1 MEPLNTI
8 LIQLI
13 VILTT
18 ARLMGWLFRKM
29 GQPSVIGEMTAGL
42 MLGPSLFGA
51 LSPELFAIAFPE
63 NSFDTLNAMSRLGV
77 WLFMFL
83 VGVEL
88 DLSVLRKVGKTAVII
103 SQVSIIT
110 PLLFGAGLAMLLY
123 PEFSQEGVTLPA
135 FALFMGAAMSITAFP
150 VLARI
155 LKERGLTH
163 SRLGVIA
170 IACAAVDDVTAW
182 CILAITMVLIDP
194 NLSGG
199 LLWWNMVAVVV
210 YTATMLLA
218 VRPLLASWIRPRQHL
233 SNDLFAVLM
242 IFFFVSCLTTRLMG
256 VHALFGA
263 FLFGVVL
270 PKESWLSEGFQK
282 RLEPIV
288 AYVLLP
294 LFFAFTGLRTDISL
308 ISGQRMW
315 LIALGIVL
323 VAVAGKFIGA
333 MVPARLLGRTWRES
347 AAIGA
352 LMNTR
357 GLMELVIL
365 NIGLELGILSTS
377 LFSMMVIM
385 ALVTTYMTVPM
396 LRWVMPPG
404 AFESEAPEST
414 EAARV

>member
-1 MEPLNTI
+1 MDPLNTI

-13 VILTT
+13 IILSC
-18 ARLMGWLFRKM
+18 ARVLGWLFHKM

-42 MLGPSLFGA
+42 LLGPSLFGA
-51 LSPELFAIAFPE
+51 AAPNLFEFSFPQE
-63 NSFDTLNAMSRLGV
+63 SLTTLNTLSRLGV

-88 DLSVLRKVGKTAVII
+88 DIAVLRKVGKTAFVI
-103 SQVSIIT
+103 SQVSIFT
-110 PLLFGAGLAMLLY
+110 PLLFGSLLAVALHA
-123 PEFSQEGVTLPA
+123 EFAQPGVALPA

-155 LKERGLTH
+155 LKERGLTN
-163 SRLGVIA
+163 SKLGVVA

-182 CILAITMVLIDP
+182 VILALTMVLIDP
-194 NLSGG
+194 LMEGS
-199 LLWWNMVAVVV
+199 LLWWNIVSLILYVGV
-210 YTATMLLA
+210 MLLG
-218 VRPLLASWIRPRQHL
+218 VRPLMTKWL
-233 SNDLFAVLM
+233 SARGRLSDEMFAFLM
-242 IFFFVSCLTTRLMG
+242 ILLFVSAFTTRIMG

-270 PKESWLSEGFQK
+270 PKDAWLVEGFRS
-282 RLEPIV
+282 RLEPII

-294 LFFAFTGLRTDISL
+294 LFFAFTGIRTDL
-308 ISGQRMW
+308 GLLEDGRMW
-315 LIALGIVL
+315 LIALGIVG

-333 MVPARLLGRTWRES
+333 MVPARLMGQSWRES

-365 NIGLELGILSTS
+365 NIGLELEILTPS

-385 ALVTTYMTVPM
+385 ALVTTYMTVPV
-396 LRWVMPPG
+396 LKWVMPRL
-404 AFESEAPEST
+404 S
-414 EAARV
+414 AAQPQTAASQP

>member
-8 LIQLI
+8 LLQLI
-13 VILTT
+13 VILAT
-18 ARLMGWLFRKM
+18 ARLMGWLFQKM

-42 MLGPSLFGA
+42 MLGPSLLGF
-51 LSPELFAIAFPE
+51 LSPALFELVFPLD
-63 NSFDTLNAMSRLGV
+63 SFITLNTLSRLGV

-88 DLSVLRKVGKTAVII
+88 DLSVLRKVGREAFII

-110 PLLFGAGLAMLLY
+110 PLLFGSGLAILLY
-123 PEFSQEGVTLPA
+123 PQFAPEGVSAPA

-155 LKERGLTH
+155 LKERGLTN
-163 SRLGVIA
+163 SKLGVIA

-182 CILAITMVLIDP
+182 CILAFTIVLIDP
-194 NLSGG
+194 QMSGS
-199 LLWWNMVAVVV
+199 LLWWNLTALVL
-210 YTATMLLA
+210 YTSVMLIA
-218 VRPLLASWIRPRQHL
+218 VRPLLARRIGPRQRL
-233 SNDLFAVLM
+233 SDELFAVLM
-242 IFFFVSCLTTRLMG
+242 IFLFVSCFTTRLIG

-270 PKESWLSEGFQK
+270 PKDRWLVEGLEK
-282 RLEPIV
+282 RLQPIV

-294 LFFAFTGLRTDISL
+294 LFFAFTGLRTNITL
-308 ISGQRMW
+308 IQGFDMW
-315 LIALGIVL
+315 MIALGIVAI
-323 VAVAGKFIGA
+323 AVAGKFIGA
-333 MVPARLLGRTWRES
+333 MLPARLLGRGWRES

-365 NIGLELGILSTS
+365 NIGLELGILSPS

-385 ALVTTYMTVPM
+385 ALVTTYMTVPV
-396 LRWVMPPG
+396 LNWVMPRESPEAEQ
-404 AFESEAPEST
+404 AFSA
-414 EAARV
+414 

>member
-8 LIQLI
+8 LLQLI
-13 VILTT
+13 LILAT
-18 ARLMGWLFRKM
+18 ARLMGLIFRKV

-42 MLGPSLFGA
+42 MLGPSLLGS
-51 LSPELFAIAFPE
+51 LSPALYELVFPDD
-63 NSFDTLNAMSRLGV
+63 SLITLNTLSRLGV

-88 DLSVLRKVGKTAVII
+88 DLSVLRKVGKTAFVI

-110 PLLFGAGLAMLLY
+110 PLIFGSSLAILLY
-123 PEFSQEGVTLPA
+123 PQFAPEGVAAPA
-135 FALFMGAAMSITAFP
+135 FALFLGAAMSITAFP

-155 LKERGLTH
+155 LKERGLTN

-182 CILAITMVLIDP
+182 CILAFTLVLIDP
-194 NLSGG
+194 EMSGT
-199 LLWWNMVAVVV
+199 LVWWNLTALVF
-210 YTATMLLA
+210 YTVFMLVA
-218 VRPLLASWIRPRQHL
+218 VRPLLARRIGGHEGL
-233 SNDLFAVLM
+233 SDELFAIL
-242 IFFFVSCLTTRLMG
+242 IICLFVSCLTTRLIG

-270 PKESWLSEGFQK
+270 PKDAWLVEGLEK
-282 RLEPIV
+282 RLQPIIF
-288 AYVLLP
+288 YVLLP
-294 LFFAFTGLRTDISL
+294 LFFAATGIRTNIGL
-308 ISGQRMW
+308 IHGSQMW
-315 LIALGIVL
+315 MIALGIVA
-323 VAVAGKFIGA
+323 VAVAGKFMGA
-333 MVPARLLGRTWRES
+333 MVPAKLMGQSWRES

-365 NIGLELGILSTS
+365 NIGLELGILSDS

-385 ALVTTYMTVPM
+385 ALVTTYMTVPI
-396 LRWVMPPG
+396 LSWVMPRERLEG
-404 AFESEAPEST
+404 A
-414 EAARV
+414 AAR

>member
-8 LIQLI
+8 LLQLI

-18 ARLMGWLFRKM
+18 SRLMGWLFRKM

-42 MLGPSLFGA
+42 MLGPSLLGF
-51 LSPELFAIAFPE
+51 LSPAIFELVFPPD
-63 NSFDTLNAMSRLGV
+63 SFITLNTLSRLGV

-88 DLSVLRKVGKTAVII
+88 DLSALRKVGKEAFVI

-110 PLLFGAGLAMLLY
+110 PLLFGSGLAVLLY
-123 PEFSQEGVTLPA
+123 PQFAPEGVSAPA

-155 LKERGLTH
+155 LKERGLTN
-163 SRLGVIA
+163 SKLGVIA

-182 CILAITMVLIDP
+182 CILAFTIVLIDP
-194 NLSGG
+194 EMSGP
-199 LLWWNMVAVVV
+199 LLWWNLSALIF
-210 YTATMLLA
+210 YTSVMLIA
-218 VRPLLASWIRPRQHL
+218 VRPLLARRIGPRQRL
-233 SNDLFAVLM
+233 SDELFAVLM
-242 IFFFVSCLTTRLMG
+242 IFLFVSCFTTRLIG

-270 PKESWLSEGFQK
+270 PKDAWLVEGLEK
-282 RLEPIV
+282 RLQSVV

-294 LFFAFTGLRTDISL
+294 LFFAFTGLRTNITL
-308 ISGQRMW
+308 IQGFDMW
-315 LIALGIVL
+315 MITLGIVAI
-323 VAVAGKFIGA
+323 AVAGKFIGA
-333 MVPARLLGRTWRES
+333 TLPARLMGRGWRES

-365 NIGLELGILSTS
+365 NIGLELGILSPS

-385 ALVTTYMTVPM
+385 ALVTTYMTVPV
-396 LRWVMPPG
+396 LNWVMPRKSPQAEQAG
-404 AFESEAPEST
+404 SA
-414 EAARV
+414 

>member
-51 LSPELFAIAFPE
+51 LSPEVYGLAFPPD
-63 NSFDTLNAMSRLGV
+63 SFDTLNALSRLGV

-88 DLSVLRKVGKTAVII
+88 DISVLRKVGKTAVVI
-103 SQVSIIT
+103 SQVSILT
-110 PLLFGAGLAMLLY
+110 PMIFGVALAFALY
-123 PEFSQEGVTLPA
+123 PEFSQEGVTFNA
-135 FALFMGAAMSITAFP
+135 FALFLGAAMSITAFP

-155 LKERGLTH
+155 LKERFLTNT
-163 SRLGVIA
+163 RLGVIA

-182 CILAITMVLIDP
+182 VILAVTMLLIKP
-194 NLSGG
+194 ELSGG
-199 LLWWNMVAVVV
+199 LLWWNMTAVVV
-210 YTATMLLA
+210 YTATMLFA
-218 VRPLLASWIRPRQHL
+218 VRPQLASWMKERKEL
-233 SNDLFAVLM
+233 TNDLFAVLM
-242 IFFFVSCLTTRLMG
+242 IFFFVSCLTTRLIG

-270 PKESWLSEGFQK
+270 PKDDWVTEGFYK
-282 RLEPIV
+282 RLEPVV

-294 LFFAFTGLRTDISL
+294 LFFAFTGLRTDIAL
-308 ISGQRMW
+308 IDTPHLW
-315 LIALGIVL
+315 LVAFSIVA

-333 MVPARLLGRTWRES
+333 MVPAKLMGRGWRES

-365 NIGLELGILSTS
+365 NIGLEVGIISPS

-385 ALVTTYMTVPM
+385 ALVTTYMTVPI
-396 LRWVMPPG
+396 LRWVMPRG
-404 AFESEAPEST
+404 LEEDAPVVAT
-414 EAARV
+414 ETVG

>member
-1 MEPLNTI
+1 
-8 LIQLI
+8 
-13 VILTT
+13 V
-18 ARLMGWLFRKM
+18 F
-29 GQPSVIGEMTAGL
+29 
-42 MLGPSLFGA
+42 
-51 LSPELFAIAFPE
+51 
-63 NSFDTLNAMSRLGV
+63 
-77 WLFMFL
+77 
-83 VGVEL
+83 
-88 DLSVLRKVGKTAVII
+88 
-103 SQVSIIT
+103 
-110 PLLFGAGLAMLLY
+110 
-123 PEFSQEGVTLPA
+123 
-135 FALFMGAAMSITAFP
+135 
-150 VLARI
+150 
-155 LKERGLTH
+155 
-163 SRLGVIA
+163 
-170 IACAAVDDVTAW
+170 
-182 CILAITMVLIDP
+182 
-194 NLSGG
+194 
-199 LLWWNMVAVVV
+199 V
-210 YTATMLLA
+210 YTTTMLLA

-233 SNDLFAVLM
+233 TNDLFAVLM

-270 PKESWLSEGFQK
+270 PKESWLNEGLQK

-294 LFFAFTGLRTDISL
+294 LFFAFTGLRTDIRL

-315 LIALGIVL
+315 LIAIGIVF

-333 MVPARLLGRTWRES
+333 MVPARLLGRSWRES

-365 NIGLELGILSTS
+365 NIGLELGILSPS

-404 AFESEAPEST
+404 AFETESA
-414 EAARV
+414 ERAGA

>member
-8 LIQLI
+8 LLQLI

-42 MLGPSLFGA
+42 MLGPSLLGA
-51 LSPELFAIAFPE
+51 LFPGLSELIFPE
-63 NSFDTLNAMSRLGV
+63 DSFITLNTLSRLGV

-88 DLSVLRKVGKTAVII
+88 DLSVLRRVGKTAFVI

-110 PLLFGAGLAMLLY
+110 PLIFGSSLAILLY
-123 PEFSQEGVTLPA
+123 PEFAPEGVSAPA
-135 FALFMGAAMSITAFP
+135 FALFLGAAMSITAFP

-155 LKERGLTH
+155 LKERGLTN
-163 SRLGVIA
+163 SKLGVIA

-182 CILAITMVLIDP
+182 CILALTIVLIDP
-194 NLSGG
+194 QLAGP
-199 LLWWNMVAVVV
+199 LLWWNLGALVL
-210 YTATMLLA
+210 YTAFMLLA
-218 VRPLLASWIRPRQHL
+218 VRPLLAKRIGSRQEL
-233 SNDLFAVLM
+233 SDELFAVLM
-242 IFFFVSCLTTRLMG
+242 IFLFVSCLSTRLIG

-270 PKESWLSEGFQK
+270 PKDAWLGQGLEK
-282 RLEPIV
+282 RLQPIV
-288 AYVLLP
+288 AFVLLP
-294 LFFAFTGLRTDISL
+294 LFFAFTGIRTDIGL
-308 ISGQRMW
+308 IHGTRMW
-315 LIALGIVL
+315 LIALGIVA

-333 MVPARLLGRTWRES
+333 MVPARLMGRTWRES

-365 NIGLELGILSTS
+365 NIGLELGILSPS

-385 ALVTTYMTVPM
+385 ALVTTYMTVPI
-396 LRWVMPPG
+396 LNWVMPRHGPG
-404 AFESEAPEST
+404 GAAAFEG
-414 EAARV
+414 